1 LPDLLDRF
9 AIGQVRVPPGFGG
22 PTNPGAIAL
31 LDQLRSRGISVRSI
45 AAPVSWEAGGVQF
58 TLLHPAD
65 GWQPDV
71 SDNAR
76 SLVLD
81 VCFAGRHLLLTGD
94 LEQPGLAELVGQDP
108 PDPPPDVMLAP
119 HHGGKAANPAWLYEW
134 AQPRTIVVSQKA
146 PAARSGDALA
156 PIAERGTPLL
166 RTWRQG
172 AICLRF
178 TGAGITARGFLEKS
192 DDPDQYMVFADVL
205 TDWPRLVNVPTF
217 RFLAGFA
224 GFAIG
229 VIVCVALAV
238 VEFAAWA
245 LIAPPRIRRN
255 DADDDADAGESD
267 GAVQPIEVRAP
278 DGARLVG
285 RFLAAAGPIPTGRTV
300 LLLHGFAETSS
311 ALERRRMAALS
322 RQGWNVAALDSR
334 GYGQSDGPYATFGG
348 RESSDVRAWL
358 DRLGEFVSFSA
369 PSVLFR
375 PALWGRSMGAQIALR
390 AAAEDARVAA
400 LVLESPLVDLAAA
413 VAVVIRK
420 RRFPMSG
427 LLARLILRRASKL
440 AGSPLDRPRP
450 IDLAPRVTCPALILH
465 GSDDTL
471 VPIAAARR
479 LAAAFPEP
487 PAWVDVPGAG
497 HSDVVDTGGEPLLDQ
512 VVVFLSKAAEVGAP
526 VR

>member
-1 LPDLLDRF
+1 ILTDR
-9 AIGQVRVPPGFGG
+9 G
-22 PTNPGAIAL
+22 
-31 LDQLRSRGISVRSI
+31 
-45 AAPVSWEAGGVQF
+45 
-58 TLLHPAD
+58 
-65 GWQPDV
+65 
-71 SDNAR
+71 
-76 SLVLD
+76 SLVD
-81 VCFAGRHLLLTGD
+81 VPT
-94 LEQPGLAELVGQDP
+94 
-108 PDPPPDVMLAP
+108 
-119 HHGGKAANPAWLYEW
+119 
-134 AQPRTIVVSQKA
+134 
-146 PAARSGDALA
+146 
-156 PIAERGTPLL
+156 
-166 RTWRQG
+166 
-172 AICLRF
+172 LRF
-178 TGAGITARGFLEKS
+178 
-192 DDPDQYMVFADVL
+192 VFGL
-205 TDWPRLVNVPTF
+205 
-217 RFLAGFA
+217 A

-229 VIVCVALAV
+229 VLGCVALAV

-245 LIAPPRIRRN
+245 LVAPPRTGRH
-255 DADDDADAGESD
+255 D
-267 GAVQPIEVRAP
+267 GDLDTVAREVVGLVQPIEVRAP

-285 RFLAAAGPIPTGRTV
+285 RFLPAQGPIPTGRTV

-322 RQGWNVAALDSR
+322 RHGWNVAALDSR